1 MNLTNDQISWIK
13 RRSIQVSRQATT
25 VIHRLYIQSSVTRTV
40 LFPFSGGIRS
50 EACKLSHA
58 TELHSRIS
66 KALDFSSLYSSVL
79 SWIVELRW
87 LLANQGLF
95 WLNCKRIPGSTKT
108 DIQCIKISI
117 KPLLANWRIEIE
129 RLQWWLPNANC
140 THVLQVTTLQQH
152 CCIVSDILADP
163 GRNIKMSV
171 QAKFGEKRWRPW
183 ALTREV
189 TLLNSRNTWNQCF

>member
-13 RRSIQVSRQATT
+13 WRSIQVSRQATT
-25 VIHRLYIQSSVTRTV
+25 VIHRLYIQSSDTRTL

-58 TELHSRIS
+58 IELHSRIS

-87 LLANQGLF
+87 QLANQNLF
-95 WLNCKRIPGSTKT
+95 WLNCKKIPGSTKT
-108 DIQCIKISI
+108 KTDIQSIKISI
-117 KPLLANWRIEIE
+117 KILLANWRIETE

-140 THVLQVTTLQQH
+140 THVL
-152 CCIVSDILADP
+152 
-163 GRNIKMSV
+163 
-171 QAKFGEKRWRPW
+171 
-183 ALTREV
+183 
-189 TLLNSRNTWNQCF
+189 